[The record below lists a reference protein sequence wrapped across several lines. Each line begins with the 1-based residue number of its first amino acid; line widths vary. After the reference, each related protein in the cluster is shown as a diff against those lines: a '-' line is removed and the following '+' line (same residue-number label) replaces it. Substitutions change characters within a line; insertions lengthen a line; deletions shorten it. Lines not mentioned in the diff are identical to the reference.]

1 MLLAFVGFF
10 WFMPIYQSAPQASTI
25 SKTSTSSSIDKKSGM
40 TDASAADSSD
50 SRQASKP
57 DPDDASSAPE
67 PDAEADQDS
76 SGDKADASG
85 DAPEQVTAESQDD
98 DKTAEEEKAK
108 EEQDDLLSELQPKL
122 EENLNLYHDSEQY
135 VTLTST
141 SILTASIHDFDIALR
156 KDSIVAQDLQGAQ
169 QAESNVISIHR
180 DLTEQFGLGGGLGSV
195 KSLRSNDMVASFRA
209 HGEIYG
215 LSVEANVAHDPL
227 LANAAQIRANARQ
240 TDFALTTSA
249 DLKHGLSSNA
259 EFHHK
264 VYSDGNHSNEVAFGP
279 QYAFD
284 VARGKLALGYGFS
297 YMTFAR
303 GTNAGYWAPQYFL
316 SHDVS
321 ATWSFDWVDNFGL
334 IAMSLGRATGR
345 ATSAQ
350 PEGPSSGYGY
360 GLTAVYGWRPAKGT
374 ILECYFNG
382 TTSAEWSSTTMGL
395 KLTYGN

>member
-1 MLLAFVGFF
+1 MLLAFVVFF

-25 SKTSTSSSIDKKSGM
+25 SKTPTSSSIDKKSGM
-40 TDASAADSSD
+40 TDASAAASSD

-169 QAESNVISIHR
+169 QAES
-180 DLTEQFGLGGGLGSV
+180 T
-195 KSLRSNDMVASFRA
+195 
-209 HGEIYG
+209 
-215 LSVEANVAHDPL
+215 
-227 LANAAQIRANARQ
+227 
-240 TDFALTTSA
+240 
-249 DLKHGLSSNA
+249 
-259 EFHHK
+259 
-264 VYSDGNHSNEVAFGP
+264 
-279 QYAFD
+279 
-284 VARGKLALGYGFS
+284 
-297 YMTFAR
+297 
-303 GTNAGYWAPQYFL
+303 
-316 SHDVS
+316 
-321 ATWSFDWVDNFGL
+321 
-334 IAMSLGRATGR
+334 
-345 ATSAQ
+345 
-350 PEGPSSGYGY
+350 
-360 GLTAVYGWRPAKGT
+360 
-374 ILECYFNG
+374 
-382 TTSAEWSSTTMGL
+382 
-395 KLTYGN
+395 